1 MICYHNTKTFQS
13 TANSPLFNSPCSI
26 TKAFQNLGV
35 IDLIVFFPSV
45 TDEILNV
52 LGTSTDPGGVFTD
65 DLNDPSSARF
75 KQLQQDFC
83 AKVF

>member
-1 MICYHNTKTFQS
+1 MLHKEHVSKRGRNLT
-13 TANSPLFNSPCSI
+13 LFCS
-26 TKAFQNLGV
+26 
-35 IDLIVFFPSV
+35 SV

-52 LGTSTDPGGVFTD
+52 PGTSTDPGGIFTD

-75 KQLQQDFC
+75 KQLHQDFC